1 MPCEDRNTAV
11 APSRIFVEDQIH
23 LAPDEMKIAGPDS
36 QTQNVS
42 VTRLLPAL
50 SPALCRAARGALDWT
65 QEDLAKRSTISRTT
79 VRDYESCRHVIHR
92 RTASLITA
100 AFEREGLV
108 LTQLPEVGFGIW
120 KFECDSPGSQAE
132 LLKALF

>member
-1 MPCEDRNTAV
+1 M
-11 APSRIFVEDQIH
+11 
-23 LAPDEMKIAGPDS
+23 
-36 QTQNVS
+36 S